1 MRASDHASDGRSIQ
15 HDKISQIQDDA
26 ERGRGVPVILVDS
39 SLDTSIARRH
49 AIAAASSRC
58 LVRAGS
64 RASSRT
70 CSCRERGTHDAYGRR
85 RRMSEVSTSKYPDDG
100 RFPTTSVRFSSAC

>member
-39 SLDTSIARRH
+39 SLDTSTARRRH
-49 AIAAASSRC
+49 R
-58 LVRAGS
+58 
-64 RASSRT
+64 
-70 CSCRERGTHDAYGRR
+70 RGVVSMPDARR
-85 RRMSEVSTSKYPDDG
+85 VTGILKDVFMS
-100 RFPTTSVRFSSAC
+100 